1 MTAGNV
7 TQGWSINTW
16 ETFVIDHVDKDKL
29 TIETSHDT
37 FLAAQASME
46 HPRKVL
52 ALQLEDPEC

>member
-1 MTAGNV
+1 M
-7 TQGWSINTW
+7 
-16 ETFVIDHVDKDKL
+16 IDHVDKDKL